1 MKSLLALARRRAG
14 QARRGRLRPASRLKR
29 HTHSIIQ
36 HIQLSTN
43 KCIHLIFKLKALNQ
57 PEGGLQCP
65 QLPLS
70 CHRHVAQHAAAA
82 LEIFC
87 QQVVIVWSRGSLGA
101 TWRRSVCPQT
111 SSGLIKIHRCVPRR
125 KSRGGWRWLR
135 RRLRPATDAS
145 QGPPA
150 GQVQSAVSLGG
161 PACVAVPARGAPRGL
176 S

>member
-1 MKSLLALARRRAG
+1 MCWAKVAMKSLLALARRRAG

-43 KCIHLIFKLKALNQ
+43 KCIRLIFKLKALNQ

-70 CHRHVAQHAAAA
+70 CHRHVAQHATAAP
-82 LEIFC
+82 EIFC

-101 TWRRSVCPQT
+101 TWRLRACPST
-111 SSGLIKIHRCVPRR
+111 SSGLVKKIHCCVPRK
-125 KSRGGWRWLR
+125 KSRGGGGGCGGGSGQLLTRHKGR
-135 RRLRPATDAS
+135 QRVRSS
-145 QGPPA
+145 QRCPSV
-150 GQVQSAVSLGG
+150 GQRV
-161 PACVAVPARGAPRGL
+161 
-176 S
+176 